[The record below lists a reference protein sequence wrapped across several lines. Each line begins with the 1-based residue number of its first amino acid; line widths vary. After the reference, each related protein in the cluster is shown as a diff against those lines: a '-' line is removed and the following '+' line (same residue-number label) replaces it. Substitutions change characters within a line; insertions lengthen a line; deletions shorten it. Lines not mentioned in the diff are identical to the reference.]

1 MSNDKIGLYDNIHA
15 KRKRIEAVSG
25 ERMRST
31 KNPNSPSAKD
41 FKQAAKTVI
50 KKKKQEIKMP
60 GIMKQ
65 AKLKA
70 IMDIISQMDDLEM
83 DRMIPKEMEE
93 KKMYDMEEKPVKKGI
108 TIMKLESSKKP
119 KMEMEEEGEEMEEE
133 DDEEIDPLSS
143 LARLK
148 ERLKKGRMS

>member
-1 MSNDKIGLYDNIHA
+1 
-15 KRKRIEAVSG
+15 
-25 ERMRST
+25 
-31 KNPNSPSAKD
+31 
-41 FKQAAKTVI
+41 
-50 KKKKQEIKMP
+50 MP

-83 DRMIPKEMEE
+83 DRMMPKEMEQE
-93 KKMYDMEEKPVKKGI
+93 KMYDMEEKPVKKGI

-119 KMEMEEEGEEMEEE
+119 KMEMEEEGEDMEEE

-148 ERLKKGRMS
+148 ERLKKGKMS

>member
-1 MSNDKIGLYDNIHA
+1 
-15 KRKRIEAVSG
+15 
-25 ERMRST
+25 
-31 KNPNSPSAKD
+31 
-41 FKQAAKTVI
+41 
-50 KKKKQEIKMP
+50 MP

-83 DRMIPKEMEE
+83 DRMMPKEMEQE
-93 KKMYDMEEKPVKKGI
+93 KMYDMEEKPVKKGI

-119 KMEMEEEGEEMEEE
+119 KIEMEEEGEDMEEE

-148 ERLKKGRMS
+148 ERLKKGRM

>member
-1 MSNDKIGLYDNIHA
+1 
-15 KRKRIEAVSG
+15 
-25 ERMRST
+25 
-31 KNPNSPSAKD
+31 
-41 FKQAAKTVI
+41 
-50 KKKKQEIKMP
+50 MP

-83 DRMIPKEMEE
+83 DRMMPKEMEQE
-93 KKMYDMEEKPVKKGI
+93 KMYDMEEKPVKKGI

-119 KMEMEEEGEEMEEE
+119 EMEMEE

-148 ERLKKGRMS
+148 ERLKKGRM

>member
-1 MSNDKIGLYDNIHA
+1 
-15 KRKRIEAVSG
+15 
-25 ERMRST
+25 
-31 KNPNSPSAKD
+31 
-41 FKQAAKTVI
+41 
-50 KKKKQEIKMP
+50 MP

-83 DRMIPKEMEE
+83 DRMMPKDMEE
-93 KKMYDMEEKPVKKGI
+93 EKMYDMEEKPVKKNI

>member
-1 MSNDKIGLYDNIHA
+1 
-15 KRKRIEAVSG
+15 
-25 ERMRST
+25 
-31 KNPNSPSAKD
+31 
-41 FKQAAKTVI
+41 
-50 KKKKQEIKMP
+50 MP

-83 DRMIPKEMEE
+83 DRMMPKEMEE
-93 KKMYDMEEKPVKKGI
+93 KMYDMEEKPVKKGI

-119 KMEMEEEGEEMEEE
+119 KIEMEEEEEDDMEEE

>member
-1 MSNDKIGLYDNIHA
+1 
-15 KRKRIEAVSG
+15 
-25 ERMRST
+25 
-31 KNPNSPSAKD
+31 
-41 FKQAAKTVI
+41 
-50 KKKKQEIKMP
+50 MP

-83 DRMIPKEMEE
+83 DRMMPKEIEE
-93 KKMYDMEEKPVKKGI
+93 EKMYDMEEKPVKKGI

-119 KMEMEEEGEEMEEE
+119 KMKMEEEEGEEMEED

-148 ERLKKGRMS
+148 ERLKKGRM

>member
-1 MSNDKIGLYDNIHA
+1 
-15 KRKRIEAVSG
+15 
-25 ERMRST
+25 
-31 KNPNSPSAKD
+31 
-41 FKQAAKTVI
+41 
-50 KKKKQEIKMP
+50 MP

-83 DRMIPKEMEE
+83 DRMMPKEMEE

-119 KMEMEEEGEEMEEE
+119 KMEMEEEEGEDMEEE
-133 DDEEIDPLSS
+133 DEEIDPLSS

-148 ERLKKGRMS
+148 ERLKKGRM

>member
-1 MSNDKIGLYDNIHA
+1 
-15 KRKRIEAVSG
+15 
-25 ERMRST
+25 
-31 KNPNSPSAKD
+31 
-41 FKQAAKTVI
+41 
-50 KKKKQEIKMP
+50 MP

-83 DRMIPKEMEE
+83 DRMMPKEMEQE
-93 KKMYDMEEKPVKKGI
+93 KMYDMEEKPVKKGI

-119 KMEMEEEGEEMEEE
+119 KMEMEEEEGEDMEE

-148 ERLKKGRMS
+148 ERLKKGRM

>member
-1 MSNDKIGLYDNIHA
+1 
-15 KRKRIEAVSG
+15 
-25 ERMRST
+25 
-31 KNPNSPSAKD
+31 
-41 FKQAAKTVI
+41 
-50 KKKKQEIKMP
+50 
-60 GIMKQ
+60 MKQ

-83 DRMIPKEMEE
+83 DRMMPKEMEE
-93 KKMYDMEEKPVKKGI
+93 EKMYDMEEKPVKKGI

>member
-1 MSNDKIGLYDNIHA
+1 
-15 KRKRIEAVSG
+15 
-25 ERMRST
+25 
-31 KNPNSPSAKD
+31 
-41 FKQAAKTVI
+41 
-50 KKKKQEIKMP
+50 MP

-83 DRMIPKEMEE
+83 DRMMPKEIEE
-93 KKMYDMEEKPVKKGI
+93 EKMYDMEEKPVKKGI
-108 TIMKLESSKKP
+108 TIMKLQSSKKP
-119 KMEMEEEGEEMEEE
+119 EMEMEEDEGEEMEEE

-148 ERLKKGRMS
+148 ERLKKGRM

>member
-1 MSNDKIGLYDNIHA
+1 
-15 KRKRIEAVSG
+15 
-25 ERMRST
+25 
-31 KNPNSPSAKD
+31 
-41 FKQAAKTVI
+41 
-50 KKKKQEIKMP
+50 MP

-83 DRMIPKEMEE
+83 DRMIPKEIEE
-93 KKMYDMEEKPVKKGI
+93 EKMYDMEEKPVKKGI

-119 KMEMEEEGEEMEEE
+119 KMEIEEEGEEMEE

-148 ERLKKGRMS
+148 ERLKKGRM

>member
-1 MSNDKIGLYDNIHA
+1 
-15 KRKRIEAVSG
+15 
-25 ERMRST
+25 
-31 KNPNSPSAKD
+31 
-41 FKQAAKTVI
+41 
-50 KKKKQEIKMP
+50 MP
-60 GIMKQ
+60 GINKQ

-83 DRMIPKEMEE
+83 DRMMPKEMEE
-93 KKMYDMEEKPVKKGI
+93 EKMYDMEEKPVKKGI

-119 KMEMEEEGEEMEEE
+119 KMEMEEEGEDMEED

>member
-1 MSNDKIGLYDNIHA
+1 
-15 KRKRIEAVSG
+15 
-25 ERMRST
+25 
-31 KNPNSPSAKD
+31 
-41 FKQAAKTVI
+41 
-50 KKKKQEIKMP
+50 MP

-83 DRMIPKEMEE
+83 DRMMPKEMEE
-93 KKMYDMEEKPVKKGI
+93 EKMYDMEEKPVKKGI

-119 KMEMEEEGEEMEEE
+119 KMEMEEEGEDMEEE

-148 ERLKKGRMS
+148 ERLKKGRM

>member
-1 MSNDKIGLYDNIHA
+1 
-15 KRKRIEAVSG
+15 
-25 ERMRST
+25 
-31 KNPNSPSAKD
+31 
-41 FKQAAKTVI
+41 
-50 KKKKQEIKMP
+50 MP

-83 DRMIPKEMEE
+83 DRMMPKEIEE
-93 KKMYDMEEKPVKKGI
+93 EKMYDMEEKPVKKGI

-119 KMEMEEEGEEMEEE
+119 KMEMEEEGEDMEE

>member
-1 MSNDKIGLYDNIHA
+1 
-15 KRKRIEAVSG
+15 
-25 ERMRST
+25 
-31 KNPNSPSAKD
+31 
-41 FKQAAKTVI
+41 
-50 KKKKQEIKMP
+50 MP

-83 DRMIPKEMEE
+83 DRMMPKEIEE

-119 KMEMEEEGEEMEEE
+119 KMEMEEEGEDMEEE

-148 ERLKKGRMS
+148 ERLKKGRM

>member
-1 MSNDKIGLYDNIHA
+1 
-15 KRKRIEAVSG
+15 
-25 ERMRST
+25 
-31 KNPNSPSAKD
+31 
-41 FKQAAKTVI
+41 
-50 KKKKQEIKMP
+50 
-60 GIMKQ
+60 MKQ

-83 DRMIPKEMEE
+83 DRMMPKDMEE
-93 KKMYDMEEKPVKKGI
+93 EKMYDMEEKPVRKGI

-119 KMEMEEEGEEMEEE
+119 KMEMEEEGEEMEED

>member
-1 MSNDKIGLYDNIHA
+1 
-15 KRKRIEAVSG
+15 
-25 ERMRST
+25 
-31 KNPNSPSAKD
+31 
-41 FKQAAKTVI
+41 
-50 KKKKQEIKMP
+50 MP

-93 KKMYDMEEKPVKKGI
+93 EKMYDMEEKPVKKGI

>member
-1 MSNDKIGLYDNIHA
+1 
-15 KRKRIEAVSG
+15 
-25 ERMRST
+25 
-31 KNPNSPSAKD
+31 
-41 FKQAAKTVI
+41 
-50 KKKKQEIKMP
+50 MP

-83 DRMIPKEMEE
+83 DRMMPKEMEQE
-93 KKMYDMEEKPVKKGI
+93 KMNDMEEKPVKKGI

-119 KMEMEEEGEEMEEE
+119 KMEMEEEEGEDMEEE

-148 ERLKKGRMS
+148 ERLKKGRM

>member
-1 MSNDKIGLYDNIHA
+1 
-15 KRKRIEAVSG
+15 
-25 ERMRST
+25 
-31 KNPNSPSAKD
+31 
-41 FKQAAKTVI
+41 
-50 KKKKQEIKMP
+50 MP

-83 DRMIPKEMEE
+83 DRMMPKDMEE
-93 KKMYDMEEKPVKKGI
+93 EKMYDMEEKPVRKGI

>member
-1 MSNDKIGLYDNIHA
+1 
-15 KRKRIEAVSG
+15 
-25 ERMRST
+25 
-31 KNPNSPSAKD
+31 
-41 FKQAAKTVI
+41 
-50 KKKKQEIKMP
+50 MP

-83 DRMIPKEMEE
+83 DRMMPKEMESD
-93 KKMYDMEEKPVKKGI
+93 KMYDMEEKPVKKGI

-119 KMEMEEEGEEMEEE
+119 EIEIESEDEGDDMEE
-133 DDEEIDPLSS
+133 DDSEEIDPLSS

-148 ERLKKGRMS
+148 ERLKKGRM

>member
-1 MSNDKIGLYDNIHA
+1 
-15 KRKRIEAVSG
+15 
-25 ERMRST
+25 
-31 KNPNSPSAKD
+31 
-41 FKQAAKTVI
+41 
-50 KKKKQEIKMP
+50 MP

-83 DRMIPKEMEE
+83 DRMIPKEMEQE
-93 KKMYDMEEKPVKKGI
+93 KMYDMEEKPVKKGI

-119 KMEMEEEGEEMEEE
+119 KMEMEEEEGEEMEEE

-148 ERLKKGRMS
+148 ERLKKGRM

>member
-1 MSNDKIGLYDNIHA
+1 
-15 KRKRIEAVSG
+15 
-25 ERMRST
+25 
-31 KNPNSPSAKD
+31 
-41 FKQAAKTVI
+41 
-50 KKKKQEIKMP
+50 MP

-83 DRMIPKEMEE
+83 DRMMPKEMEQE
-93 KKMYDMEEKPVKKGI
+93 KMYDMEEKPVKKGI

-119 KMEMEEEGEEMEEE
+119 EMEMEEEEGEDMKEEN
-133 DDEEIDPLSS
+133 DEEIDPLSS

-148 ERLKKGRMS
+148 ERLKKGRM

>member
-1 MSNDKIGLYDNIHA
+1 
-15 KRKRIEAVSG
+15 
-25 ERMRST
+25 
-31 KNPNSPSAKD
+31 
-41 FKQAAKTVI
+41 
-50 KKKKQEIKMP
+50 MP

-83 DRMIPKEMEE
+83 DRIMPKEMEQE
-93 KKMYDMEEKPVKKGI
+93 KMYDMEEKPVKKGI

-119 KMEMEEEGEEMEEE
+119 KMEIEEEGEEMEEE

>member
-1 MSNDKIGLYDNIHA
+1 
-15 KRKRIEAVSG
+15 
-25 ERMRST
+25 
-31 KNPNSPSAKD
+31 
-41 FKQAAKTVI
+41 
-50 KKKKQEIKMP
+50 MP

-83 DRMIPKEMEE
+83 DRMMPKEMEQE
-93 KKMYDMEEKPVKKGI
+93 KMYDMEEKPVKKGI

-119 KMEMEEEGEEMEEE
+119 KIEIEEEEGEDMEEE

-148 ERLKKGRMS
+148 ERLKKGRM

>member
-1 MSNDKIGLYDNIHA
+1 
-15 KRKRIEAVSG
+15 
-25 ERMRST
+25 
-31 KNPNSPSAKD
+31 
-41 FKQAAKTVI
+41 
-50 KKKKQEIKMP
+50 
-60 GIMKQ
+60 MKQ

-83 DRMIPKEMEE
+83 DRIMPKEMEE
-93 KKMYDMEEKPVKKGI
+93 EKMYDMEEKPVKKGI

>member
-1 MSNDKIGLYDNIHA
+1 
-15 KRKRIEAVSG
+15 
-25 ERMRST
+25 
-31 KNPNSPSAKD
+31 
-41 FKQAAKTVI
+41 
-50 KKKKQEIKMP
+50 MP

-83 DRMIPKEMEE
+83 DRMMPKDMEQE
-93 KKMYDMEEKPVKKGI
+93 KMYDMEEKPVKKGI

-119 KMEMEEEGEEMEEE
+119 KMEMEEESEDMEEE
-133 DDEEIDPLSS
+133 DNEEIDPLSS

-148 ERLKKGRMS
+148 ERLKKGRM

>member
-1 MSNDKIGLYDNIHA
+1 
-15 KRKRIEAVSG
+15 
-25 ERMRST
+25 
-31 KNPNSPSAKD
+31 
-41 FKQAAKTVI
+41 
-50 KKKKQEIKMP
+50 MP

-83 DRMIPKEMEE
+83 DRMMPKEMEQE
-93 KKMYDMEEKPVKKGI
+93 KMYDMEEKPIKKGI

-119 KMEMEEEGEEMEEE
+119 KMEMEEEEDEDMEEE

>member
-1 MSNDKIGLYDNIHA
+1 
-15 KRKRIEAVSG
+15 
-25 ERMRST
+25 
-31 KNPNSPSAKD
+31 
-41 FKQAAKTVI
+41 
-50 KKKKQEIKMP
+50 MP

-83 DRMIPKEMEE
+83 DRIIPKEMEQE
-93 KKMYDMEEKPVKKGI
+93 KMYDMEEKPVKKGI

-119 KMEMEEEGEEMEEE
+119 KIEMEEEGEDMEED

-148 ERLKKGRMS
+148 ERLKKGRM

>member
-1 MSNDKIGLYDNIHA
+1 
-15 KRKRIEAVSG
+15 
-25 ERMRST
+25 
-31 KNPNSPSAKD
+31 
-41 FKQAAKTVI
+41 
-50 KKKKQEIKMP
+50 MP
-60 GIMKQ
+60 GIIKQ

-83 DRMIPKEMEE
+83 DRMMPKEMEQE
-93 KKMYDMEEKPVKKGI
+93 KMYDMEEKPVKKGI

-119 KMEMEEEGEEMEEE
+119 KMEMEEEEGEDMEEE

-148 ERLKKGRMS
+148 ERLKKGRM

>member
-1 MSNDKIGLYDNIHA
+1 
-15 KRKRIEAVSG
+15 
-25 ERMRST
+25 
-31 KNPNSPSAKD
+31 
-41 FKQAAKTVI
+41 
-50 KKKKQEIKMP
+50 MP

-83 DRMIPKEMEE
+83 DRMMPKEMEE
-93 KKMYDMEEKPVKKGI
+93 EKMYDMEEKPVKKGI

-119 KMEMEEEGEEMEEE
+119 KMEMEEEDEDMEE
-133 DDEEIDPLSS
+133 DDSEEIDPLSS

>member
-1 MSNDKIGLYDNIHA
+1 M
-15 KRKRIEAVSG
+15 
-25 ERMRST
+25 
-31 KNPNSPSAKD
+31 
-41 FKQAAKTVI
+41 Q
-50 KKKKQEIKMP
+50 

-83 DRMIPKEMEE
+83 DRMMPKEMEQE
-93 KKMYDMEEKPVKKGI
+93 KMYDMEEKPVKKGI

-119 KMEMEEEGEEMEEE
+119 EIEIESEDEGDDME
-133 DDEEIDPLSS
+133 DDDSEEIDPLSS

-148 ERLKKGRMS
+148 ERLKKGRM

>member
-1 MSNDKIGLYDNIHA
+1 
-15 KRKRIEAVSG
+15 
-25 ERMRST
+25 
-31 KNPNSPSAKD
+31 
-41 FKQAAKTVI
+41 
-50 KKKKQEIKMP
+50 MP

-83 DRMIPKEMEE
+83 DRMMPKEIGE
-93 KKMYDMEEKPVKKGI
+93 KNMYDMEEKPVKKGI

-119 KMEMEEEGEEMEEE
+119 KMEMEEESEDMEEE

-148 ERLKKGRMS
+148 ERLKKGRM

>member
-1 MSNDKIGLYDNIHA
+1 
-15 KRKRIEAVSG
+15 
-25 ERMRST
+25 
-31 KNPNSPSAKD
+31 
-41 FKQAAKTVI
+41 
-50 KKKKQEIKMP
+50 
-60 GIMKQ
+60 MKQ

-83 DRMIPKEMEE
+83 DRMIPKDMEE
-93 KKMYDMEEKPVKKGI
+93 EKMYDMEEKPVKKGI

-119 KMEMEEEGEEMEEE
+119 KMEIEEEGDDMEED

-148 ERLKKGRMS
+148 ERLKKGRM

>member
-1 MSNDKIGLYDNIHA
+1 
-15 KRKRIEAVSG
+15 
-25 ERMRST
+25 
-31 KNPNSPSAKD
+31 
-41 FKQAAKTVI
+41 
-50 KKKKQEIKMP
+50 MP

-83 DRMIPKEMEE
+83 DRIMPKEMEQE
-93 KKMYDMEEKPVKKGI
+93 KMYDMEEKPVKKGI

-119 KMEMEEEGEEMEEE
+119 KMEIEEEEGEEMEEE